1 MPLYYY
7 HGLAGLVVRK
17 AMWLCSWPSII
28 FQNTAVRASR
38 TIIVNKPYSIS
49 TDGINFTP
57 YGEYYRPEDRDPSVK
72 FVEFKVEQAA
82 QARYIRA
89 EVEGTIECPSWH
101 YGVGHASWFFID
113 ELVVE

>member
-1 MPLYYY
+1 MVRR
-7 HGLAGLVVRK
+7 LAI
-17 AMWLCSWPSII
+17 SI
-28 FQNTAVRASR
+28 NMKKCWRE
-38 TIIVNKPYSIS
+38 PYSIS